1 MSDTTARID
10 DTPRPADANDST
22 LQLGRFKSPTQESNL
37 KSLASNLK
45 DFLTERPVKVRG
57 DRGPVFNMGGFG
69 SSIGDN
75 FKEFFQ
81 PAPRGAVNSELL
93 VNWNESPSLWQN
105 IRDLISPP
113 KLPPLNVTSKPVA
126 VKEIW
131 SKNTQ
136 FTRVQALSIAFHVL
150 VMVLII
156 VPLLPELMSPGTT
169 KANNKYDVTTISP
182 YLPKLAPAAKKA
194 GGGGGQRNPTPAV
207 RGQAPKFSWTQFSK
221 PLAKPPENA
230 RLQMNPT
237 LIGNPDLKVPN
248 ITAQNWGDPLSKI
261 LDGDSLGNGS
271 GNGIGS
277 GNGNGLGPGQQYGTG
292 GGYPNAGTGGYGSP
306 ACLYCP
312 QPQFSDEAVKAK
324 YQGTVLLVAIITA
337 DGRATDIRVAKGLG
351 LGLDE
356 KAVEAVRTWRFR
368 PALGPDGKPASVRQS
383 IEVTF
388 HLY

>member
-1 MSDTTARID
+1 MT
-10 DTPRPADANDST
+10 
-22 LQLGRFKSPTQESNL
+22 
-37 KSLASNLK
+37 
-45 DFLTERPVKVRG
+45 
-57 DRGPVFNMGGFG
+57 GFG
-69 SSIGDN
+69 ESISDN
-75 FKEFFQ
+75 FKEFFR
-81 PAPRGAVNSELL
+81 PAPRGAVNSSLL
-93 VNWNESPSLWQN
+93 VNWNQSATLWQN
-105 IRDLISPP
+105 VRDIISPP

-136 FTRVQALSIAFHVL
+136 FTRVQSLSVAFHVL
-150 VMVLII
+150 VLVLII
-156 VPLLPELMSPGTT
+156 VPLLPELMSPSTT
-169 KANNKYDVTTISP
+169 KANSKYDVTTISP

-207 RGQAPKFSWTQFSK
+207 RGQAPKFDWTQFSK
-221 PLAKPPENA
+221 PLAKPPVNPKLA
-230 RLQMNPT
+230 MTPT
-237 LIGNPDLKVPN
+237 LVGNPDLKVPN
-248 ITAQNWGDPLSKI
+248 ITAQNWGDPLSKV
-261 LDGDSLGNGS
+261 LDGDSLGQGS
-271 GNGIGS
+271 GNGIGN
-277 GNGNGLGPGQQYGTG
+277 GQGNGLGPGYGYNTG

-324 YQGTVLLVAIITA
+324 YQGTVLLVAVITA
-337 DGRATDIRVAKGLG
+337 DGRATEIRIAKGLG